1 MTDKELKR
9 LRRSDLIDI
18 IYELKKQNQQKT
30 DECQTLQETLKKKEL
45 ILSNAGSIAV
55 AALEL
60 NGVME
65 AAQAA
70 ADQYVLSVEA
80 VNRQAEKTLSEAK
93 AERERILQNANERAE
108 KILEDAKTAADRRW
122 DDFQRKASEM
132 MQTNAEL
139 MASLDR
145 NR

>member
-45 ILSNAGSIAV
+45 ILSNAGSIAE

-93 AERERILQNANERAE
+93 AERERILQKANERAE
-108 KILEDAKTAADRRW
+108 KILEDAKADADRRW